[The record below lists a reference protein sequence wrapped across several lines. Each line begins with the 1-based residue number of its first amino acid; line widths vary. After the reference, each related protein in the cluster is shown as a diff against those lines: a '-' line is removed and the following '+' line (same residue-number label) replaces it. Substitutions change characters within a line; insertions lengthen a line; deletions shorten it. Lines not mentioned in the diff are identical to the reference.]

1 MSDAVM
7 TLADLRAAQERLL
20 AESTPVFGVQYT
32 MMLAPAQARAFRE
45 AERVAALPL
54 TYRRA
59 HWIMRAAQKRGDVLA
74 REGGRPTKEAQAWL
88 SSGPVPLP

>member
-1 MSDAVM
+1 MSDMM
-7 TLADLRAAQERLL
+7 TMADLLAAHDRLL
-20 AESTPVFGVQYT
+20 SAEVPQFGGEYAVV
-32 MMLAPAQARAFRE
+32 LPPAQARALRE

-88 SSGPVPLP
+88 AEPPVPLP